1 MAKKIEYTRRRNPIM
16 TQAPTKATIKVR
28 LDARTI
34 VTIPD
39 MSALKMWKEKYPGA
53 VVFSS

>member
-1 MAKKIEYTRRRNPIM
+1 M